1 MNPSV
6 SYCRLDQ
13 GLLVLARTC
22 SFTLR
27 TLALSCQPER
37 ASGDVRTRASFKE
50 IGVYTET
57 DAPAG
62 ARSKRT
68 PPGTRMDASEIRRRF
83 LDHFVRYAHLEVA
96 SAPLVAPGDPTL
108 LFTSAGMV
116 PFKPYF
122 LGQAAPPR
130 PRLASIQKCFRTTDI
145 DEVGDDSHLTFFEML
160 GNFSFGDYFKAE
172 AQAFAW
178 ELVTQELGIPADRL
192 VTTIFHDDEE
202 AFEGWRKLGVPASK
216 IYRYGKA
223 EGNYWSA
230 GIDGPCGPCSEIYY
244 DFGPET
250 DGDQDSEP
258 RDETG
263 RYLEIWN
270 LVFMQF
276 LQGADGG
283 ETPLPTKNIDTGA
296 GLERWAMVMQGKH
309 NVYETDLFAPLLTY
323 IAGRCGREYASVGAD
338 DQRALRVVAEHGRAM
353 TFLAADG
360 VLPSNEGRGYVLR
373 RLIRRALY
381 MAHTLGINDALLPDV
396 AAHVRERMGQA
407 YPEIQENA
415 ALVAQ
420 VLGQEEE
427 RFRRTLATGQ
437 RLLDEQILPDLARA
451 GNRIIP
457 GDTLFRLYD
466 TYGFP
471 PDLTREIAARAG
483 FSVDEAG
490 FEVAMAEQR
499 ARGRATAEFRVAAD
513 DAAYAEIGGASTFLG
528 YGHTAHPASVVA
540 LVRDGQRV
548 DEAALGAPLNVVL
561 DQTPFYPEGGGQ
573 VGDVGRLVWPE
584 GELRVDDTQAYGDLI
599 AHRGEVVRGTLRVGN
614 AVRALVDGD
623 RRRDTMRNHTATH
636 LLHAALREVLGDHV
650 RQGGSLVAPDRF
662 RFDYTQSQ
670 APRDEQLAEVQRLI
684 RTRIR
689 EDLPV
694 GADAMSF
701 EEAVASGAM
710 AIFGEKYGADVR
722 VVHICD
728 PDPAVHDCF
737 SKELCGGTH
746 APTTG
751 YIGAFQII
759 AEGSVGAGLRRI
771 EALTGAAADAWREKR
786 LQILTDVADS
796 LRVAPVEVPARLAA
810 LQSELDDAR
819 RQLAAVERQAGAG
832 SAERLVDLAQ
842 EVDGVRLV
850 VGRVDAAST
859 DALRQIGDA
868 VRQRLGSGVIVLGAV
883 AKEKPVFVAMVSEDL
898 VASGLHAGKLIKDVA
913 AVAGGGGGGR
923 PEIAQAGGRDAAR
936 LDAALATAVA
946 GVRSQRSS

>member
-1 MNPSV
+1 
-6 SYCRLDQ
+6 
-13 GLLVLARTC
+13 
-22 SFTLR
+22 
-27 TLALSCQPER
+27 
-37 ASGDVRTRASFKE
+37 
-50 IGVYTET
+50 
-57 DAPAG
+57 
-62 ARSKRT
+62 
-68 PPGTRMDASEIRRRF
+68 MDASEIRRRF
-83 LDHFVRYAHLEVA
+83 IDHFVRHGHLEVA
-96 SAPLVAPGDPTL
+96 SASLVAPGDPTL

-122 LGQAAPPR
+122 LDQATPPR

-160 GNFSFGDYFKAE
+160 GNFSFGDYFKVE

-178 ELVTQELGIPADRL
+178 ELVTQELAIPSERL
-192 VTTIFHDDEE
+192 VTTVFHDDEE
-202 AFEGWRKLGVPASK
+202 AFEGWRKLGIPASK

-230 GIDGPCGPCSEIYY
+230 GVDGPCGPCSEIYY
-244 DFGPET
+244 DFGPEV
-250 DGDQDSEP
+250 DEGRASEP

-276 LQGADGG
+276 LQGDDGS
-283 ETPLPTKNIDTGA
+283 ETPLPAKNIDTGA
-296 GLERWAMVMQGKH
+296 GLERWAMVMQDKR
-309 NVYETDLFAPLLTY
+309 NIYETDLFAPLLAY
-323 IAGRCGREYASVGAD
+323 IADRCGRDYAAVGAN

-381 MAHTLGINDALLPDV
+381 MAHTLGISDALLPDV
-396 AAHVRERMGQA
+396 AVRVRERMGQA
-407 YPEIQENA
+407 YPELQENA
-415 ALVAQ
+415 ALVTQ
-420 VLGQEEE
+420 ILGQEEE

-437 RLLDEQILPDLARA
+437 RLLEEQILPDLARA
-451 GNRIIP
+451 GNRFIP
-457 GDTLFRLYD
+457 GDALFRLYD

-471 PDLTREIAARAG
+471 PDLTREIAAGAG
-483 FSVDEAG
+483 FGVDEAG
-490 FEVAMAEQR
+490 FGVAMAEQR

-513 DAAYAEIGGASTFLG
+513 DAAYSEISNASTFLG
-528 YGHTAHPASVVA
+528 YEHLAHSASVVA
-540 LVRDGQRV
+540 LVQDGQRV
-548 DEAALGAPLNVVL
+548 DKVALGAQLNVVL

-573 VGDVGRLVWPE
+573 VGDGGRLVWPE
-584 GELRVDDTQAYGDLI
+584 GELRIDDTQAHGDLI
-599 AHRGEVVRGTLRVGN
+599 AHHGEVVLGTLRVGD
-614 AVRALVDGD
+614 AVQAFVDND
-623 RRRDTMRNHTATH
+623 QRRDTMRNHTATH

-650 RQGGSLVAPDRF
+650 RQGGSLVAPDRL

-670 APRDEQLAEVQRLI
+670 APSGEQLAEVQRLI
-684 RTRIR
+684 SARIR

-694 GADAMSF
+694 GTDAMSF
-701 EEAVASGAM
+701 EDAVAAGAM

-759 AEGSVGAGLRRI
+759 SEGSVGAGLRRI

-786 LQILTDVADS
+786 LQILTNIADS
-796 LRVAPVEVPARLAA
+796 LRAAPAEVPARLAA
-810 LQSELDDAR
+810 LQAELDDAR
-819 RQLAAVERQAGAG
+819 RQIAAAERQASAG
-832 SAERLVDLAQ
+832 SAERLVALAQ

-850 VGRVDAAST
+850 VSRVDVASA
-859 DALRQIGDA
+859 DALRQVGDA
-868 VRQRLGSGVIVLGAV
+868 VRKRLGSGVIVLGAIT
-883 AKEKPVFVAMVSEDL
+883 KEKPVFVAMISEDL

-923 PEIAQAGGRDAAR
+923 PEMAQAGGKDAAR
-936 LDAALATAVA
+936 LDDALATAAA
-946 GVRSQRSS
+946 GVRSQRSR

>member
-1 MNPSV
+1 
-6 SYCRLDQ
+6 
-13 GLLVLARTC
+13 
-22 SFTLR
+22 
-27 TLALSCQPER
+27 
-37 ASGDVRTRASFKE
+37 
-50 IGVYTET
+50 
-57 DAPAG
+57 
-62 ARSKRT
+62 
-68 PPGTRMDASEIRRRF
+68 MDASEIRRRF
-83 LDHFVRYAHLEVA
+83 IDHFVRHNHLEVA

-122 LGQAAPPR
+122 LGQATPPR

-160 GNFSFGDYFKAE
+160 GNFSFGDYFKVE

-178 ELVTQELGIPADRL
+178 ELVTQELAIPADRL
-192 VTTIFHDDEE
+192 VTTVFHDDEE
-202 AFEGWRKLGVPASK
+202 AFDGWRKLGIPASK

-230 GIDGPCGPCSEIYY
+230 GVDGPCGPCSEIYY

-250 DGDQDSEP
+250 DGEQDSEP

-276 LQGADGG
+276 LQGDDGS
-283 ETPLPTKNIDTGA
+283 ETPLPAKNIDTGA
-296 GLERWAMVMQGKH
+296 GLERWAMVMQDKR
-309 NVYETDLFAPLLTY
+309 NVYETDLFVPLLAY

-381 MAHTLGINDALLPDV
+381 MAHTLGIDDALLPDV
-396 AAHVRERMGQA
+396 AAHVRGRMGQS
-407 YPEIQENA
+407 YPELQENA

-420 VLGQEEE
+420 VLGHEEE

-437 RLLDEQILPDLARA
+437 RLLEEQILPDLTRS
-451 GNRIIP
+451 GNQLIP
-457 GDTLFRLYD
+457 GDTIFRLYD

-483 FSVDEAG
+483 FGVDEAG
-490 FEVAMAEQR
+490 FGVAMDEQR
-499 ARGRATAEFRVAAD
+499 ARGRATAEFHAAAD

-528 YGHTAHPASVVA
+528 YEHTDHPASVVA
-540 LVRDGQRV
+540 LVQDGRRV
-548 DEAALGAPLNVVL
+548 GKAELGLQLNVVL

-584 GELRVDDTQAYGDLI
+584 GEFRIDDTQAYGDLI
-599 AHRGEVVRGTLRVGN
+599 AHYGEIVRGTLRVGDT
-614 AVRALVDGD
+614 VQALVDKD
-623 RRRDTMRNHTATH
+623 RRRDTMRNHSATH
-636 LLHAALREVLGDHV
+636 LLHAALRNVLGDHV
-650 RQGGSLVAPDRF
+650 RQGGSLVAPDRL

-670 APRDEQLAEVQRLI
+670 APSDEQLAEVQRLI

-701 EEAVASGAM
+701 EDAVATGAT
-710 AIFGEKYGADVR
+710 AIFGEKYGTDVR

-746 APTTG
+746 VPTTG

-759 AEGSVGAGLRRI
+759 SEGSVGAGLRRI
-771 EALTGAAADAWREKR
+771 EALTGATADVWREDR
-786 LQILTDVADS
+786 LQILTNVADS
-796 LRVAPVEVPARLAA
+796 LRVAPAEVPARLAA
-810 LQSELDDAR
+810 LQTELDDAR
-819 RQLAAVERQAGAG
+819 RQLAAVERQTGTG
-832 SAERLVDLAQ
+832 SAEKLVALAQ
-842 EVDGVRLV
+842 EIDGVRLV
-850 VGRVDAAST
+850 VGRVDVAST
-859 DALRQIGDA
+859 DTLRQVGDA
-868 VRQRLGSGVIVLGAV
+868 VRKRLGSGVIVLGAV
-883 AKEKPVFVAMVSEDL
+883 AKEKPIFVAMVSEDL
-898 VASGLHAGKLIKDVA
+898 VAVGLHAGKLIKDVA

-923 PEIAQAGGRDAAR
+923 PEMAQAGGKDAAR
-936 LDAALATAVA
+936 LDDALATAAA
-946 GVRSQRSS
+946 GVRSQRSH